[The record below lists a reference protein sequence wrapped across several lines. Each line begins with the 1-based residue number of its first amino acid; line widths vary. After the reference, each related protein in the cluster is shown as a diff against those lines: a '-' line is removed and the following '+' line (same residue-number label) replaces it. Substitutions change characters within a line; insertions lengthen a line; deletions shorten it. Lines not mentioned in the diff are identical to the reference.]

1 MPKALEQVPR
11 HFWEDSK
18 WFFEYGEEITC
29 QYPNQWVAIYNQ
41 KVVAVYKGGE
51 WVKLDP
57 ELPVEPESCF
67 TFFIEDGIRAY
78 QDRVVALPSTA
89 QYTLTEET

>member
-1 MPKALEQVPR
+1 M
-11 HFWEDSK
+11 
-18 WFFEYGEEITC
+18 
-29 QYPNQWVAIYNQ
+29 VAIYNQ

-67 TFFIEDGIRAY
+67 TFFIEDGIRVY

-89 QYTLTEET
+89 QYTLTKET

>member
-1 MPKALEQVPR
+1 MPKALEQTPR
-11 HFWEDSK
+11 YFWEDSK
-18 WFFEYGEEITC
+18 WFFEYGEEITR

-41 KVVAVYKGGE
+41 KVVAVYEGGE

-67 TFFIEDGIRAY
+67 TFFIEDGIRCLLSCH
-78 QDRVVALPSTA
+78 QLHNTHSRRRLDT
-89 QYTLTEET
+89 